1 MSQKRKSLCHDDL
14 IEIEAETKAQEKAM
28 DAFDKGQN
36 LVLSG
41 SAGTGKSF
49 IAMHMA
55 FDEVL
60 NRNTPYDEVIII
72 RSVVPTRDIG
82 FLPGNQDEKINIYQA
97 PYKTLA
103 GELFERK
110 DAYEVL
116 ESNGKLKFETT
127 SFIRGLTFDNAIII
141 VDEMQNM
148 TGHEL
153 DTIITRLGQS
163 CRIIFAGDYYQS
175 DFTRSNDKRGLN
187 DFLKIL
193 RNSQFFEVIEFG
205 WEDILRSDIVRDY
218 IMTKEMLKQ
227 STLEIDW

>member
-1 MSQKRKSLCHDDL
+1 MSQKRKSVCLDDL
-14 IEIEAETKAQEKAM
+14 IVIEAESASQEKAM
-28 DAFDKGQN
+28 NAFDEGQN

-41 SAGTGKSF
+41 SAGTGKTF
-49 IAMHMA
+49 IALHMA
-55 FDEVL
+55 FEEIL

-72 RSVVPTRDIG
+72 RSIVPTRDIG
-82 FLPGNQDEKINIYQA
+82 FLPGNQDEKINVYQA
-97 PYKTLA
+97 PYRNIC

-116 ESNGKLKFETT
+116 ENQHKLKFETT

-148 TGHEL
+148 SGHEL

-163 CRIIFAGDYYQS
+163 CRIIFSGDYYQS
-175 DFTRSNDKRGLN
+175 DFTRQNEKRGVT
-187 DFLKIL
+187 DFIEILKKS
-193 RNSQFFEVIEFG
+193 RFFTVIDFS

-218 IMTKEMLKQ
+218 LMTKDMLKK
-227 STLEIDW
+227 SGRELDW